1 MQQVMWL
8 VFLGAFAVFFVVAKR
23 VGATRR
29 GRPPRWTSS
38 DSSLGASPRI
48 DDGSASLIAATLAQD
63 AAAQQHAHDGHD
75 AHHGHHAPHGHHG
88 HHHHDPAPTVDTSH
102 HHGGGDGGHHGGG
115 FDGGGGHH
123 GH

>member
-1 MQQVMWL
+1 MEQVIWL
-8 VFLGAFAVFFVVAKR
+8 VFLGAFAVVFLVAKSL
-23 VGATRR
+23 GAPRR

-38 DSSLGASPRI
+38 DSSLGASPPI

-63 AAAQQHAHDGHD
+63 PSPHHDH
-75 AHHGHHAPHGHHG
+75 HHGHHGHHG
-88 HHHHDPAPTVDTSH
+88 HHHHDTTPTVDTSS
-102 HHGGGDGGHHGGG
+102 HHGGFDGGHHGGG